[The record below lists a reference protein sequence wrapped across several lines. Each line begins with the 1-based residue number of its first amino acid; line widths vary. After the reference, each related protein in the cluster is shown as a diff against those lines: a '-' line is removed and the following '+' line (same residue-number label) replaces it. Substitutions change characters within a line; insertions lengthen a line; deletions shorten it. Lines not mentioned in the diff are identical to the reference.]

1 MVFSVY
7 KIEYEIANT
16 VCEYKMRY
24 RVTICRGEVVDVRGL
39 VNETIIFDLKKLNI
53 IDLNRFVTRKLS
65 YSDKCRGAVKKIEL
79 DNGGYMEN
87 AGELVTIYTTEY
99 KYQIPWHT
107 VEPIITDLVYI
118 YKHLRQ
124 TDL

>member
-1 MVFSVY
+1 
-7 KIEYEIANT
+7 
-16 VCEYKMRY
+16 MRY
-24 RVTICRGEVVDVRGL
+24 SVTICRGEVVEVRGL

-53 IDLNRFVTRKLS
+53 IDLNRFVTCKLS

-79 DNGGYMEN
+79 DNCGYMEN

-107 VEPIITDLVYI
+107 VEPIMSDLVYI